1 MVGVC
6 WATCFEILPRMCRQY
21 LLVDPSLAE
30 EVVMEGRMV
39 VGMNI
44 HREIC
49 VLSMAGGVAILPDQV
64 KWACP
69 ESQCHVTCEVGC
81 AVMWQI

>member
-1 MVGVC
+1 M
-6 WATCFEILPRMCRQY
+6 
-21 LLVDPSLAE
+21 LVDPSLAE
-30 EVVMEGRMV
+30 EVVMEGRLV

-64 KWACP
+64 TIW
-69 ESQCHVTCEVGC
+69 T
-81 AVMWQI
+81 